1 MIGCEREAR
10 DERRQ
15 RARPAYW
22 LEQITSGVIHLYG
35 TPVRASGKLPISQLS
50 CGICGG
56 TSPFGRRFKARFD
69 RRRRRRG
76 TAAPRSPLLIASTL
90 INETIST
97 GRAAERFSSV
107 PGAACRAAALSFR
120 PILFLPRAAAKPR
133 QFRQSR
139 SSRAGSEK

>member
-1 MIGCEREAR
+1 MGKGSSTSFLLQFNV
-10 DERRQ
+10 RQ
-15 RARPAYW
+15 TPSTCLPLSGRTTLPGDHTDPAGTLPALASLAFLPLAFLPLRPDS
-22 LEQITSGVIHLYG
+22 TGG
-35 TPVRASGKLPISQLS
+35 VRAA
-50 CGICGG
+50 
-56 TSPFGRRFKARFD
+56 GRL
-69 RRRRRRG
+69 RRG
-76 TAAPRSPLLIASTL
+76 HRSTL